1 MLIAALRNKS
11 NPVVSLTNRKHH
23 LEVYAISFVVESS
36 LPLSSVRKLIE
47 FVRNLSRDHKEIKP
61 HTF

>member
-11 NPVVSLTNRKHH
+11 NPVVSLTDRKHH

-47 FVRNLSRDHKEIKP
+47 FVRNLSRDQKEIKP
-61 HTF
+61 HIF